1 MGDRLE
7 VCSQA
12 PPVTQRS
19 REPSGPSRYEEV
31 SAAGGRRRSGREGER
46 ALLEAERPLAHALT
60 GKSSPLLLLG
70 AGSRAAT
77 RTLRSVA
84 PLELFE
90 STTAGASLPFLSY
103 HSTCLVELKVRNA
116 KKGDVVWRRVVMEP
130 QTATEACCGATAR
143 GLDMFNRR
151 GSVIAVVIG
160 GNTADVL
167 PCPSTSSSMIPSD
180 QPSTNSD
187 PDSHAHLDPHSDWR
201 PPYPRLT
208 AFHDCLSLA
217 SAWSLGIHP
226 NWLDDKPTGAS
237 QAQSPCEDDS
247 GDGKFNELL
256 ASCPAF
262 RNELGLEPT
271 RRLALS
277 RYTYDGVVEAHECES
292 WMREHAAAEAGILE
306 DVSNVYLGGRL
317 CAARQPK
324 TVIEPQD
331 IGSYYYRHCFVGRAH
346 VEFFGMDEMLGPV
359 AISMVREQID
369 RRDQG
374 AAIYRLI
381 IRISDQRTMR
391 VAVPEDALSESSDRS
406 TRPLMREL
414 LEIVCPRI
422 SFGTLRPALNSPR
435 VEELLMKIDEQ
446 PIYTR
451 YKVGIMLCKAGQSTE
466 EQMYNNESSTPA
478 FDEFLDFL
486 GQRVLL
492 KGWDQYKGGLDT
504 RGDTTGTHSVYSEY
518 QAHEIMFHVSTLLPF
533 TPSNRQ
539 QLSRKRHIGNDMVT
553 IIFQEPGAQPF
564 SPITVRSHFQ
574 HVFIIVRTHNACT
587 DSVNYSVAVS
597 RSKDVPPFGP
607 PVPKGAC
614 FSKCAEFHDW
624 LLTKIINAEN
634 AVHRSKKFATM
645 AARTRKEALRDLV
658 ENYVGSH
665 QNEGASKIAS
675 RFLGGSV
682 KRRERHNPKPS
693 QAPMRGALS
702 WLVDVHDYSTNQ
714 RVSCVLGVSQDAVV
728 LLERPSG
735 AVIFTTPT
743 HSIIGWANTD
753 MGLKLY
759 YDHGDQLLLRCY
771 AETGTDTELNELL
784 RRLEQV
790 TKGDEAKEVVLRRP
804 RTTDPWGF
812 HVQDEGVVTDVEMY
826 QTAWRAGIR
835 QGSRIVEIDAMP
847 MSTLTLDKICD
858 QLAVSECVRLLL
870 ISPSQDGSPRRG
882 CEDPNCPAMKG
893 IEQMLT
899 PDAFAKQP
907 ITYQEMFRMRNREYA
922 NSSSSSPA
930 SSFDERTFSF
940 STRKSEARN
949 SNSSVPSPRSTA
961 VTSSSVHEHMCTL
974 LNAPKSL
981 NRAQSDEQLR
991 SPLVEDIGRKAP
1003 LSARESTNDRES
1015 SELLRV
1021 QAHLERTVQEKRALE
1036 MLAQQLR
1043 KQLIHERQAHENTRR
1058 EMERLKKMY
1067 EKK

>member
-1 MGDRLE
+1 ME
-7 VCSQA
+7 EC
-12 PPVTQRS
+12 T
-19 REPSGPSRYEEV
+19 PS
-31 SAAGGRRRSGREGER
+31 
-46 ALLEAERPLAHALT
+46 
-60 GKSSPLLLLG
+60 SS
-70 AGSRAAT
+70 S
-77 RTLRSVA
+77 S
-84 PLELFE
+84 
-90 STTAGASLPFLSY
+90 SS
-103 HSTCLVELKVRNA
+103 
-116 KKGDVVWRRVVMEP
+116 
-130 QTATEACCGATAR
+130 ATAR
-143 GLDMFNRR
+143 ALDMFNRR
-151 GSVIAVVIG
+151 GSVLAVVIA
-160 GNTADVL
+160 GNAADVL
-167 PCPSTSSSMIPSD
+167 PSAAAGATSSSSAAISAD
-180 QPSTNSD
+180 QPSSTNSD
-187 PDSHAHLDPHSDWR
+187 PDLETTSDWR
-201 PPYPRLT
+201 PPYPRLV

-217 SAWSLGIHP
+217 SAWSLGLHP
-226 NWLDDKPTGAS
+226 TWLDDKPTGAS
-237 QAQSPCEDDS
+237 QAQSPSEDDS
-247 GDGKFNELL
+247 GDGKYNELL

-262 RNELGLEPT
+262 RNELGWEPT

-277 RYTYDGVVEAHECES
+277 RHTHDYSGAEAHECET

-331 IGSYYYRHCFVGRAH
+331 IGSYYYRHCFVGRQH
-346 VEFFGMDEMLGPV
+346 VEYFGMDDVLGPI
-359 AISMVREQID
+359 AISMVRENVD
-369 RRDQG
+369 RRDISQG
-374 AAIYRLI
+374 SSIYRMI

-391 VAVPEDALSESSDRS
+391 VAVAEEALSSSEASDRS

-422 SFGTLRPALNSPR
+422 SFGILRPALQTPR

-478 FDEFLDFL
+478 FDEFLDFI
-486 GQRVLL
+486 GQRVTL
-492 KGWDQYKGGLDT
+492 KGFESYKGGLDT
-504 RGDTTGTHSVYSEY
+504 RGDTTGTHSIYAEY

-553 IIFQEPGAQPF
+553 IVFQEPGALPF

-574 HVFIIVRTHNACT
+574 HVFIIVRVHNECT
-587 DSVNYSVAVS
+587 DNVTYSVAVS

-607 PVPKGAC
+607 PIPKGAC

-624 LLTKIINAEN
+624 LLTKIVNAEN

-645 AARTRKEALRDLV
+645 AARTRREALRDLV
-658 ENYVGSH
+658 ENYVGPH

-682 KRRERHNPKPS
+682 KRKERHNPKPTNIV
-693 QAPMRGALS
+693 MRGAIS

-714 RVSCVLGVSQDAVV
+714 RISCVLGVSQDAIV

-735 AVIFTTPT
+735 SVVFSTPT
-743 HSIIGWANTD
+743 HSIIGWANTEL
-753 MGLKLY
+753 GLKLY

-771 AETGTDTELNELL
+771 AETGTDHELNELI

-790 TKGDEAKEVVLRRP
+790 TKGDEAKEVVLRRSK
-804 RTTDPWGF
+804 TIGPWGF

-835 QGSRIVEIDAMP
+835 QGSRIVEMDAMP
-847 MSTLTLDKICD
+847 VATLTYDKICD
-858 QLAVSECVRLLL
+858 QLAVSECIRLLL
-870 ISPSQDGSPRRG
+870 ISPAQDGSPRRG
-882 CEDPNCPAMKG
+882 CEDPNCPAVKG

-907 ITYQEMFRMRNREYA
+907 LTYQEMFRMRNLEYATNSA
-922 NSSSSSPA
+922 NSSPA
-930 SSFDERTFSF
+930 PSFDEKSFSF
-940 STRKSEARN
+940 SNKRSIDKTGQTTQRQTTI
-949 SNSSVPSPRSTA
+949 SS
-961 VTSSSVHEHMCTL
+961 TSVLDQMCSL
-974 LNAPKSL
+974 LNPPKCL

-991 SPLVEDIGRKAP
+991 SPIMDDLTRKAP
-1003 LSARESTNDRES
+1003 LSARESTNDRDL
-1015 SELLRV
+1015 SELIRV
-1021 QAHLERTVQEKRALE
+1021 QTHLERTVQEKRALE

-1043 KQLIHERQAHENTRR
+1043 KQLLQERQAHENTKR
-1058 EMERLKKMY
+1058 EMERLKKLY